1 MASNEIEIFSSM
13 NLGRRKILI
22 VDDEPDIIELVSYIL
37 EKERMSVII
46 ASNGI
51 EALKIAQQENPDLII
66 LDVMMPDMDGIE
78 VCQQLRSMPAFD
90 STLITF
96 LTARSEDYSQI
107 AGFDAGADDYI
118 TKPIRPKTLVARI
131 NAILKRKRSGSSS
144 DSNLLFGDLSIDQE
158 KRMVKV
164 ENRIIELPKKEFD
177 LLYLLCSAPDKVFS
191 RDEIFSLLWNKDV
204 MVGDRTIDVH
214 IRKLRKKL
222 GNHRIV
228 TLKGIGYRFKL

>member
-1 MASNEIEIFSSM
+1 M
-13 NLGRRKILI
+13 NHERRKILI

-37 EKERMSVII
+37 EKERMSVVS
-46 ASNGI
+46 ALNGV
-51 EALKIAQQENPDLII
+51 EALKIAQKENPDLII
-66 LDVMMPDMDGIE
+66 LDVMMPDMDGME
-78 VCQQLRSMPAFD
+78 VCQRLRSMTAFD

-131 NAILKRKRSGSSS
+131 NAILKRKRS
-144 DSNLLFGDLSIDQE
+144 DSVANGKLVLGDLSIDQE
-158 KRMVKV
+158 KRLVKV
-164 ENRIIELPKKEFD
+164 DNSRIELAKKEFD
-177 LLYLLCSAPDKVFS
+177 LLYLLCSEPDKVFS
-191 RDEIFSLLWNKDV
+191 RDEIFSRLWNKDV
-204 MVGDRTIDVH
+204 IVGDRTIDVH

-228 TLKGIGYRFKL
+228 TLKGIGYRFKF

>member
-1 MASNEIEIFSSM
+1 MNIE
-13 NLGRRKILI
+13 RRKILI

-37 EKERMSVII
+37 EKERMNVVS
-46 ASNGI
+46 ASNGVD
-51 EALKIAQQENPDLII
+51 ALKIAQKENPDLII

-78 VCQQLRSMPAFD
+78 VCQRLRSMSTFD

-131 NAILKRKRSGSSS
+131 NAILKRKRS
-144 DSNLLFGDLSIDQE
+144 DSFANGKLVFGDLSIDQE
-158 KRMVKV
+158 KRLVQV
-164 ENRIIELPKKEFD
+164 GNRTIELPKKEFD
-177 LLYLLCSAPDKVFS
+177 LLYLLCSESDKVFT

-222 GNHRIV
+222 GDHRIV
-228 TLKGIGYRFKL
+228 TLKGIGYRFKF